1 MQAVL
6 TGPLHKAR
14 EDVMAYDFA
23 NRHFREL
30 QWQGPS
36 ASAWLKSSTLRREST
51 HLRPGL
57 HLLNRVDRWRLAI
70 ISNMVCEA
78 WKKSHS
84 RRTACRHSPLCDHGL
99 DQPNA

>member
-14 EDVMAYDFA
+14 EEVMAYYFG
-23 NRHFREL
+23 NRYCREL

-36 ASAWLKSSTLRREST
+36 ASAWLKSSTLRRENA
-51 HLRPGL
+51 HLRPGSR
-57 HLLNRVDRWRLAI
+57 LLNVVDRWQLAI
-70 ISNMVCEA
+70 MSNMVCEA

-84 RRTACRHSPLCDHGL
+84 RRTACRQSPLCDHGL